1 MNSDKKLVFTSSKNN
16 DPSRKKLADQIGD
29 FLQLGGEIQQIPNGI
44 SAQRTL
50 DEQRQISLLKR
61 PIPKKK

>member
-1 MNSDKKLVFTSSKNN
+1 MNSDKKFVFASSKNN

-29 FLQLGGEIQQIPNGI
+29 FLRLGGEIQQIPNGI

-50 DEQRQISLLKR
+50 DERRQITIQKR
-61 PIPKKK
+61 PAPKKK